1 MFKLFLSSSIDV
13 YIQNIDFFLRMSEYK
28 EDRVCIKGIH
38 RLIKVEAAPLKKSV
52 QQNFVILLSF
62 CEFGLGIWAMALL
75 FRSAGRVASVCQKLA
90 APSANAAVNS
100 LGHKKVHLGWEF
112 KQYNRLSIDITIP
125 DPFTVINRTVMILE
139 KSRVEAK
146 GKFLIPSQMMV
157 LLQVLMLCFST
168 RSRRRMCLYSTPR
181 TRWLTSDWI
190 QETKDGGRRLTLTC
204 RWEWELYKVTWGSI
218 KGLDDLHG
226 LTTYMSF
233 WSTKCRATMR
243 LGSTMTT
250 SCKRTFETRRMTK
263 YGRLCG
269 GSLQTSLTSGPFESA
284 ALWTCQQTSRSCP
297 RRNGPR
303 GWRTVPRAGE

>member
-1 MFKLFLSSSIDV
+1 
-13 YIQNIDFFLRMSEYK
+13 
-28 EDRVCIKGIH
+28 
-38 RLIKVEAAPLKKSV
+38 
-52 QQNFVILLSF
+52 
-62 CEFGLGIWAMALL
+62 
-75 FRSAGRVASVCQKLA
+75 
-90 APSANAAVNS
+90 
-100 LGHKKVHLGWEF
+100 
-112 KQYNRLSIDITIP
+112 
-125 DPFTVINRTVMILE
+125 MILE
-139 KSRVEAK
+139 KSRVEGK
-146 GKFLIPSQMMV
+146 GKILIPAQMMV
-157 LLQVLMLCFST
+157 SLQVLLCFSS

-243 LGSTMTT
+243 SGSTMTT